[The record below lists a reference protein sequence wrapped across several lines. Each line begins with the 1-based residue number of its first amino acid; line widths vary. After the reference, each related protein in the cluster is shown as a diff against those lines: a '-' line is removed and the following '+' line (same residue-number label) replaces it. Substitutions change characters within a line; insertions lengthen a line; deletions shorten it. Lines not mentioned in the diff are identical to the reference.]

1 MISVS
6 GPGFPVF
13 TALVAAV
20 WYRLPQ
26 NRRWA
31 AMLAASAVFY
41 LALDVPGFFVLLASA
56 WAVWQCAKRM
66 QNAGNGGRWC
76 ALGLAAALAPL
87 ALKYAGP
94 LAGFVNAVFGVRL
107 WAGRGLLVP
116 LGLSYF
122 TLQLAGYLLDVR
134 AGKIEPEPRFARLL
148 CYALFFLSITQGPF
162 NRYGD
167 IMPQLDSIPAC
178 SGARVWRGAQRMAWG
193 YFKKLAVAERAAVV
207 VNAAFADPARYDTSQ
222 LLFAALM
229 FAVQLYADFSGYT
242 DIVLG
247 AGEILG
253 LTLPE
258 NFRQPYLANSI
269 ADFWSRWHISLSGW
283 LQEYVFEPL
292 AWGDWARRLPLVGRF
307 YTAPPM
313 LTSLMVTFLIS
324 GLWHGTGLQFV
335 VWGLLNGFYQVV
347 SAWTRRPRKRMW
359 KRLGVGPKNRLR
371 AAWQVVFVFALVT
384 AGYVFFRAENLPAAV
399 RYFACMVRSPG
410 TKVFGSYWEL
420 GLTSRLEL
428 VVLLLGTAMVA
439 AVDILHE
446 RGVHLRD
453 RLAAAPAPL
462 RWAAYEAA
470 LFAFLFMGRFL
481 STGGFLYAR
490 F

>member
-1 MISVS
+1 MAEWGARRMISVS

-13 TALVAAV
+13 IVLVAAV

-31 AMLAASAVFY
+31 AMLAASAMFY

-56 WAVWQCAKRM
+56 WAVWQCAGRM
-66 QNAGNGGRWC
+66 QNTGGSRRWC

-87 ALKYAGP
+87 AFKYAGP
-94 LAGFVNAVFGVRL
+94 LAGLVNAVFGLRL
-107 WAGRGLLVP
+107 WAGQGLLVP

-134 AGKIEPEPRFARLL
+134 AGKIAPEPCFARLL

-162 NRYGD
+162 NRYD
-167 IMPQLDSIPAC
+167 RLMPQLDSAPAY

-193 YFKKLAVAERAAVV
+193 YFKKLAVAERCAVP

-222 LLFAALM
+222 LLFAAVLYS
-229 FAVQLYADFSGYT
+229 VQLYADFSGYT

-253 LTLPE
+253 LELPE
-258 NFRQPYLANSI
+258 NFRQPFLA
-269 ADFWSRWHISLSGW
+269 ATVRELWARWHISLSQW
-283 LQEYVFEPL
+283 LRDYVYIPL
-292 AWGDWARRLPLVGRF
+292 GGSRRGNVRRAVNLI
-307 YTAPPM
+307 
-313 LTSLMVTFLIS
+313 VTFLVS
-324 GLWHGTGLQFV
+324 GVWHGAGGTFL
-335 VWGLLNGFYQVV
+335 VWGGLHGILQALENHLP
-347 SAWTRRPRKRMW
+347 WRRSITKWPARI
-359 KRLGVGPKNRLR
+359 VGI
-371 AAWQVVFVFALVT
+371 AGTFGIFVFT
-384 AGYVFFRAENLPAAV
+384 FTIFRAESLPAAW
-399 RYFACMVRSPG
+399 RYFACMVQNPG
-410 TKVFGSYWEL
+410 TRVFGSYWEL
-420 GLTSRLEL
+420 GMTNRLEL
-428 VVLLLGTAMVA
+428 LLLLLGVTAVA

-446 RGVHLRD
+446 CGVHLRD
-453 RLAAAPAPL
+453 RLDAAPAPL
-462 RWAAYEAA
+462 RWAVYQAA